1 MTITMWRR
9 LLAIALLVAM
19 SGFFGATSVQAAND
33 AETGGSG
40 SCTVKCQNGGSCQPD
55 NTCKCP
61 SFYMGNTCQ
70 TPYVV
75 CPDSKLK
82 CKNGS
87 ECATSTNPAIKPARP
102 YCICPKDH
110 ELKEE
115 IFCKNLEKESEY
127 FTGNGIPKSARSSST
142 KSGKKFS
149 GGEKVGIL
157 VGVALAIVLLVCIMI
172 KCCCCKKKKRSAEIT
187 TKPSVEPTD
196 SSSTVDS
203 TVPTDLKLNTE
214 VV

>member
-1 MTITMWRR
+1 MAIIMWRR
-9 LLAIALLVAM
+9 FLAIALLVAM
-19 SGFFGATSVQAAND
+19 SGFFGATAVQA
-33 AETGGSG
+33 AETGGGG

-61 SFYMGNTCQ
+61 DGYMGNTCQ
-70 TPYVV
+70 SPYVV

-102 YCICPKDH
+102 YCICTKDH
-110 ELKEE
+110 ELKEA
-115 IFCKNLEKESEY
+115 IFCKTLEKESEY

-142 KSGKKFS
+142 ESGKKFS

-157 VGVALAIVLLVCIMI
+157 VGVAFAIVLLVYIMI
-172 KCCCCKKKKRSAEIT
+172 KCCCCKKKKRSADT
-187 TKPSVEPTD
+187 TSKPSVETTD